1 MAPEGD
7 TGWSLQMSGSLVYAL
22 AGLRS
27 ESTSPTS
34 CSPRYQAFLQ
44 FGRGFRYLLR
54 WLYSSSD
61 PGDGSVVRFE

>member
-7 TGWSLQMSGSLVYAL
+7 MGWSLQMSGSLVYAS

-27 ESTSPTS
+27 ESTSLAS
-34 CSPRYQAFLQ
+34 CGPRYKAFLQ
-44 FGRGFRYLLR
+44 FGRGNRYLL
-54 WLYSSSD
+54 WWYYFSSD